1 MTSTWSLFARPR
13 LLIAAIVVVALC
25 LRVALAVADPDFRP
39 VADAADYD
47 QHAVTLATSGT
58 YPDSGLVGGPSAFRP
73 PAYPYVLGG
82 AYRLTGT
89 ADSEARWTVGRVV
102 GALLSTLLVI
112 LIGALTLRFWDRGT
126 AIVAM
131 ALAALY
137 LPLITVGDALLADG
151 LFAVL
156 AVAAVLA
163 ALAARPRPSRDST
176 CWWLVGLAG
185 ALAGAATLTRTNG
198 VVVVAVLALAVWGR
212 PWRRPAALAAPV
224 ALVAAAAVVIAPWS
238 VRNAL
243 AFDAF
248 VPVSTQGG
256 FTLAG
261 TYNDVTRTDPVLPGK
276 WRAIIVEPYASV
288 LDRRGLDEAEA
299 DRALRAAA
307 REYVADHPTY
317 VLKVG
322 LWNTI
327 RLAGLQGADAER
339 PVAPEIGVSGR
350 TSDAHVYAFYVLALL
365 AIGGMV
371 AGAFRARPWPLW
383 VLPAALVVSLVFV
396 TSPNTR
402 YRTVIDALLM
412 PPAAVGVVAA
422 ATRLRAR
429 TR

>member
-1 MTSTWSLFARPR
+1 MTSTWSLSARPR
-13 LLIAAIVVVALC
+13 LLIAAILVVALC
-25 LRVALAVADPDFRP
+25 LRVALAVADSDFRP
-39 VADAADYD
+39 LADAGDYD

-58 YPDSGLVGGPSAFRP
+58 YPESGLVGGPTAFRP
-73 PAYPYVLGG
+73 PAYPYVLAG

-89 ADSEARWTVGRVV
+89 IDSEARWTVGRIV
-102 GALLSTLLVI
+102 GALLSTLLVV
-112 LIGALTLRFWDRGT
+112 LIGALSARFWDRRT

-131 ALAALY
+131 ALAAVY

-163 ALAARPRPSRDST
+163 ALTARARSSRDST
-176 CWWLVGLAG
+176 PWWLVGLAG

-198 VVVVAVLALAVWGR
+198 VVIVAVLALAVWGR
-212 PWRRPAALAAPV
+212 PWRRRTALAAPV
-224 ALVAAAAVVIAPWS
+224 ALLTAAAVVIAPWS
-238 VRNAL
+238 IRNAL

-261 TYNDVTRTDPVLPGK
+261 TSNDVSRTDPVFPGR
-276 WRAIIVEPYASV
+276 WRPIVVEPYASV
-288 LDRRGLDEAEA
+288 MARTDLDEAEA
-299 DRALRAAA
+299 DQELRAAA
-307 REYVADHPTY
+307 RGYVADHPSY

-365 AIGGMV
+365 TVGGML

-402 YRTVIDALLM
+402 YRVVIDALLM
-412 PPAAVGVVAA
+412 PPAAVGIIAVV
-422 ATRLRAR
+422 TRRRAR
-429 TR
+429 TP